1 MKIIHIIGRSN
12 SGKTTFIRTLIPEL
26 KKLGTVAG
34 IKHLGDH
41 EYQLEKGKDTTGFFD
56 AGADISVGIDGNKAV
71 LAIHNNDLDAM
82 LDLLCTTGMA
92 YVIIEGF
99 KARSFPKIVIGDLAS
114 DPCVLRNPTV
124 DQVISSLDKFEDY
137 YREKAEWI

>member
-1 MKIIHIIGRSN
+1 MKIIHIVGRSN

-26 KKLGTVAG
+26 KKLGTVAV

-41 EYQLEKGKDTTGFFD
+41 EYLLEKGKDTTGFFD
-56 AGADISVGIDGNKAV
+56 AGADISVGMDGNKAV

-124 DQVISSLDKFEDY
+124 DQVICSLDKFEDY

>member
-1 MKIIHIIGRSN
+1 MKIIHIVGRSN

-26 KKLGTVAG
+26 KKLGTVAA

-56 AGADISVGIDGNKAV
+56 AGADISVGLDADKAV

-82 LDLLCTTGMA
+82 LDLLCTMGMA

-99 KARSFPKIVIGDLAS
+99 KARSIPKIIIGDLAS

-124 DQVISSLDKFEDY
+124 DQVLCSLDKFEDY

>member
-1 MKIIHIIGRSN
+1 
-12 SGKTTFIRTLIPEL
+12 
-26 KKLGTVAG
+26 
-34 IKHLGDH
+34 
-41 EYQLEKGKDTTGFFD
+41 LENGKDTTGFFD
-56 AGADISVGIDGNKAV
+56 AGADISVGLDADKAV

-82 LDLLCTTGMA
+82 LDLLCTMGMA

-99 KARSFPKIVIGDLAS
+99 KARSIPKIIIGDLAS

-124 DQVISSLDKFEDY
+124 DQVLCSLDKFEDY